1 MREGVK
7 KHTIFHSGNFDKVK
21 KWPVNADGDQHG
33 GGKIIPQRSHRHQ
46 KLAGQVSRPPLD
58 GEPPGRLQGE
68 HDKAD
73 DRVGDGEVEDQV
85 VHVGPRPQQIKM
97 ISVFF
102 LTDTLEVPVV

>member
-1 MREGVK
+1 MAFISPIDTDSDKNSRWE
-7 KHTIFHSGNFDKVK
+7 IISESSG
-21 KWPVNADGDQHG
+21 
-33 GGKIIPQRSHRHQ
+33 RHQ
-46 KLAGQVSRPPLD
+46 NLAGHVTRPPLD